1 MRRDSEILARV
12 RELVQEELDR
22 RIWQASER
30 LPCLCLHNY
39 QHTLDTRKQVDGEPN
54 EGYNR
59 ITDDD
64 GEPVKKTIGL
74 CRLGIENA
82 QEWSGTI
89 CEEPIDAKKCPY
101 FTPFQLKEDILC
113 LLREQLSHDI
123 WVRENLPEVHA
134 LCWVLECWPE
144 FRLPWWKRILIFF
157 RIRRLRLEPVVPPI
171 DPSRLLQAP
180 EEEVASDPG
189 EEK

>member
-1 MRRDSEILARV
+1 MRSASEVQARA

-22 RIWQASER
+22 RIQRASER

-59 ITDDD
+59 ITDDE
-64 GEPVKKTIGL
+64 GAPVKKTIGL
-74 CRLGIENA
+74 CRLGVENP

-101 FTPFQLKEDILC
+101 FTPFQSKEDIVH
-113 LLREQLSHDI
+113 LLEEQLLDRL
-123 WVRENLPEVHA
+123 WVENNLPEVHA
-134 LCWVLECWPE
+134 LYWVLGYWPE
-144 FRLPWWKRILIFF
+144 LRLSWWDRLWAYFRVRRI
-157 RIRRLRLEPVVPPI
+157 RLEPVLPPLN
-171 DPSRLLQAP
+171 PSKLLQAP
-180 EEEVASDPG
+180 AEDEDDPD
-189 EEK
+189 EDK